1 MNDDYFFK
9 VQQMSEDDL
18 LTELQKLNTK
28 LYSFTSET
36 GLRLQIEG
44 MIDLV
49 SQEHQARMAQRR
61 MAQDKTPDII
71 EIGEIEEVVE
81 TPDYSKTELITHF
94 SNFYTGDDIS
104 AKQKFKKP
112 VTSTRRTTPP
122 VILPKD
128 RPLKEV
134 PTTGIGDIPK
144 FGA

>member
-1 MNDDYFFK
+1 VNDDYFFK
-9 VQQMSEDDL
+9 VQQMNEDEL

-36 GLRLQIEG
+36 GLRLQIEN
-44 MIDLV
+44 MINLV
-49 SQEHQARMAQRR
+49 AEEHLQRMSARREA
-61 MAQDKTPDII
+61 ADKTPDII
-71 EIGEIEEVVE
+71 EIGTIEEVVE

-94 SNFYTGDDIS
+94 SNFYTGDDVS
-104 AKQKFKKP
+104 SKSKFKKP

-128 RPLKEV
+128 RSLKEV

>member
-1 MNDDYFFK
+1 
-9 VQQMSEDDL
+9 MSEDDL
-18 LTELQKLNTK
+18 ILEIQKLNTK

-49 SQEHQARMAQRR
+49 NHELQARMATRR
-61 MAQDKTPDII
+61 QAQDKTPDII

-94 SNFYTGDDIS
+94 TNFYSGDDI
-104 AKQKFKKP
+104 AKKNKFKKP
-112 VTSTRRTTPP
+112 ITSTRRTTPP

-128 RPLKEV
+128 RPLKDV
-134 PTTGIGDIPK
+134 PTTGIGEIPK

>member
-9 VQQMSEDDL
+9 IQQMSEDDL
-18 LTELQKLNTK
+18 ILEIQKLNTK

-49 SQEHQARMAQRR
+49 NHELQARMATRR
-61 MAQDKTPDII
+61 QAQDKTPDII

-94 SNFYTGDDIS
+94 TNFYSGDDI
-104 AKQKFKKP
+104 AKKNKFKKP
-112 VTSTRRTTPP
+112 ITSTRRTTPP

-128 RPLKEV
+128 RPLKDV
-134 PTTGIGDIPK
+134 PTTGIGEIPK

>member
-49 SQEHQARMAQRR
+49 NQEHQARMAQRR

-104 AKQKFKKP
+104 SKNKFKKP

>member
-1 MNDDYFFK
+1 MTDDYFFK
-9 VQQMSEDDL
+9 VQHMTEDQL

-44 MIDLV
+44 MINLV
-49 SQEHQARMAQRR
+49 SDEHQARMATRR
-61 MAQDKTPDII
+61 MEADKTPDII
-71 EIGEIEEVVE
+71 EIGSIEEFVT
-81 TPDYSKTELITHF
+81 TPDYSKKELITHF
-94 SNFYTGDDIS
+94 SNFYSGDPIS
-104 AKQKFKKP
+104 TKGKFNKP
-112 VTSTRRTTPP
+112 VTSTRRSTPP

-128 RPLKEV
+128 RPLKDV